1 MTVRAF
7 KDGDLVTRG
16 AMFYTGYQ
24 PEEVGQNV
32 RTRLKMF
39 LNEWFLDIEE
49 GTPWWPENDDA
60 ILGKSTTLASKEAT
74 IKRRILLTPGLAYMT
89 GFSLEF
95 DRPSRRLTVSCD
107 IISQSG
113 ASLTLSESIDG

>member
-7 KDGDLVTRG
+7 KDGDLVTQG
-16 AMFYTGYQ
+16 TMFYTGYQ
-24 PEEVGQNV
+24 TEEVGQNV

-39 LNEWFLDIEE
+39 LNEWFLDITE

-60 ILGKSTTLASKEAT
+60 ILGKSTTLASKEST
-74 IKRRILLTPGLAYMT
+74 LKRRILLTPGLAYMT
-89 GFSLEF
+89 AFSLDF

-113 ASLTLSESIDG
+113 ASLPISESING